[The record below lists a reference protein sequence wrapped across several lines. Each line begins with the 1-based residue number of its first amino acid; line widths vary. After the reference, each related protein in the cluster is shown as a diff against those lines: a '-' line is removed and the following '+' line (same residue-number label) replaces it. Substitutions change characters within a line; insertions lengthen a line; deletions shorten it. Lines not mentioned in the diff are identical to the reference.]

1 MNKQIEEKAEIK
13 KIISDI
19 CPFYKEYGSC
29 DKCNKELDT
38 DDPPCYWE
46 CMAQEIVRNHYRKQ
60 SEGEWISVEDR
71 LPPAFV
77 SVLVYMPQET
87 PCPTVREG
95 YVSTHGEWCAGG
107 FLRQPDEVVMWR
119 EMPEEPKMKGETK

>member
-1 MNKQIEEKAEIK
+1 MNKQIEEKEEIK

-29 DKCNKELDT
+29 DKCNSELDI

-46 CMAQEIVRNHYRKQ
+46 CIAREIVRNHYRKQ

-71 LPPAFV
+71 LP
-77 SVLVYMPQET
+77 E
-87 PCPTVREG
+87 REG
-95 YVSTHGEWCAGG
+95 MYLAHTSHGRTMICFYVDYYCNGKPDWERHDVTHW
-107 FLRQPDEVVMWR
+107 
-119 EMPEEPKMKGETK
+119 MPLPKPPKMKGGAV